1 MYVCTYVRT
10 YVCMYVRT
18 VASMLLISPA
28 WDLTVYLLQV
38 KHVLTTFGLWMYSCS
53 LFEQFCPPK
62 FPFLLWLKL
71 LVVAQLNPIAQ
82 QTAKWRSC
90 RPCLRLSTNL
100 GPRIAFWG
108 PDLGH
113 ILVPVS
119 GSIFGHRFGPLQ
131 LQTKSRAPKR
141 GPKMESKTRTKI
153 GPKSGPKM
161 QSGAPNLRTRKKG
174 RVEIIF
180 IQRSAG
186 RSYSIVQ
193 QTNNF
198 NERRKGNLGGQN
210 CTNREHEYIHRP
222 NIVKTCFTCR
232 RYTVKSHA
240 WENQQHA
247 CYYGGYA
254 HASPQNC
261 LFWSPGFGA

>member
-1 MYVCTYVRT
+1 M
-10 YVCMYVRT
+10 
-18 VASMLLISPA
+18 
-28 WDLTVYLLQV
+28 
-38 KHVLTTFGLWMYSCS
+38 
-53 LFEQFCPPK
+53 
-62 FPFLLWLKL
+62 
-71 LVVAQLNPIAQ
+71 NPIAQ

-141 GPKMESKTRTKI
+141 GPKMEPKTRTKI

-198 NERRKGNLGGQN
+198 NQRRKGNLGGQD
-210 CTNREHEYIHRP
+210 CSNREHEYIHRP
-222 NIVKTCFTCR
+222 NILAEDTQSSLTHGKINSMLATMGVRPCVTAKLP
-232 RYTVKSHA
+232 VLKP
-240 WENQQHA
+240 W
-247 CYYGGYA
+247 
-254 HASPQNC
+254 
-261 LFWSPGFGA
+261 FWSLILLNLAAASCYFIASLGGRVRCKHPSIGRSKMWNCQCPTPAGCICSNSETL